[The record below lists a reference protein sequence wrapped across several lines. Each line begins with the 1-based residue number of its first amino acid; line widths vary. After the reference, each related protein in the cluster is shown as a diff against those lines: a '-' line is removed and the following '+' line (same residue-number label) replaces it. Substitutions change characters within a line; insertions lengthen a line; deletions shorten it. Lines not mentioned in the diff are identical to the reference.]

1 MVTTRGYRLQD
12 PTPSI
17 LLVDGNPDHAELT
30 RVALRR
36 ASRSNRVIHCH
47 DGDEALRFIDDIDRE
62 PMAFDLPALI
72 LLDLSMPRIDG
83 HEVLRTL
90 KQHPRLRRVPVCVL
104 TTSENQKDIERCY
117 EAGANCYV
125 SKPLDFEG
133 YMEKIHEMSGF
144 WLDVSQRPSITDR
157 G

>member
-72 LLDLSMPRIDG
+72 LLDLSMPR
-83 HEVLRTL
+83 
-90 KQHPRLRRVPVCVL
+90 
-104 TTSENQKDIERCY
+104 
-117 EAGANCYV
+117 
-125 SKPLDFEG
+125 
-133 YMEKIHEMSGF
+133 MSGGDF
-144 WLDVSQRPSITDR
+144 LGQLLSMGSKTKVIVISGYAPKEAESMGVKGYLKKPFRARELLQTVRKVLDEESE
-157 G
+157 